1 MPQSTT
7 IHSVPAR
14 WNYRRSCS
22 LLSYDAVI
30 YIKRRPAIKTTDD
43 FAQYIKK
50 AKSKK
55 IIVANNALKNIISE
69 MFPNAEVTVGIN
81 LRESVNMLQTS
92 TKLLA
97 IVPAYRIDVSFF
109 FMCLVFI
116 FKALIHR
123 VNVDVYGKIRIQ
135 FSFLISAPLLP
146 TSPHRREVLYGV
158 MLKGSLEGQTDWGL
172 LGIRSSA

>member
-109 FMCLVFI
+109 FMCLSIIMF
-116 FKALIHR
+116 LLR
-123 VNVDVYGKIRIQ
+123 RS
-135 FSFLISAPLLP
+135 SFLFLYLL
-146 TSPHRREVLYGV
+146 EC
-158 MLKGSLEGQTDWGL
+158 SLERILVHVLFFGFNSFQLAEMEL
-172 LGIRSSA
+172 LILL